1 MWWEPKGSGNVK
13 IVLLYWLLSIFC
25 VLSMLALLFDLN
37 VLLRLN
43 GFDKLNRDVEMDWMK
58 LSPVSLES
66 LDGETEKSGMVV
78 MLLSIVVDVFT
89 ILCHSFR

>member
-1 MWWEPKGSGNVK
+1 
-13 IVLLYWLLSIFC
+13 
-25 VLSMLALLFDLN
+25 MLALLFDLN
-37 VLLRLN
+37 VLLRLK
-43 GFDKLNRDVEMDWMK
+43 GFDKLNSDVEMDWMK

-89 ILCHSFR
+89 ILSHSIR